1 MNMTVWLRE
10 MRKLTER
17 FAVAFPNRSEDA
29 VALTQWYYRNWDE
42 PQDEEANRQKFN
54 EVCFQLLLLSVG

>member
-1 MNMTVWLRE
+1 

-29 VALTQWYYRNWDE
+29 VRLQQWYYRNWDE
-42 PQDEEANRQKFN
+42 PEDGEANRQKFN
-54 EVCFQLLLLSVG
+54 EVSCFLFLVYLVMIT